1 MTDLGQQ
8 LFEEMSGCK
17 LEITSF
23 SSRKKFTDGQRNSM
37 ASFFDSDAKS
47 VSGGREILN
56 KKLPEV
62 KAVYAIIRQARAI
75 WQGYTVKYEDGMRLI
90 KIDRIEWMNQ
100 QIATLQADLQKA
112 KEALY
117 EVWDQVKQD
126 ARNRLAKL
134 YVEGDYNFDVRQAIW
149 LTISYPSVQ
158 PDPKLAK
165 LGKELFDREMQKF
178 AIKFDEAAQAAEQA
192 LREEFAGMIAAV
204 AERLESGESEDGKK
218 RVLQQRAVDNI
229 VEFANRFRA
238 ISVGDNAELDALV
251 HQAEQLAV
259 GLDAKAMKKDD
270 EQRANMREAFAKL
283 QSAVSA
289 HVVKQAERSI
299 EFE

>member
-90 KIDRIEWMNQ
+90 KIDRIEWMNEQ
-100 QIATLQADLQKA
+100 VATLQADLQKA

>member
-1 MTDLGQQ
+1 
-8 LFEEMSGCK
+8 
-17 LEITSF
+17 
-23 SSRKKFTDGQRNSM
+23 
-37 ASFFDSDAKS
+37 
-47 VSGGREILN
+47 
-56 KKLPEV
+56 
-62 KAVYAIIRQARAI
+62 
-75 WQGYTVKYEDGMRLI
+75 
-90 KIDRIEWMNQ
+90 
-100 QIATLQADLQKA
+100 
-112 KEALY
+112 
-117 EVWDQVKQD
+117 
-126 ARNRLAKL
+126 
-134 YVEGDYNFDVRQAIW
+134 
-149 LTISYPSVQ
+149 
-158 PDPKLAK
+158 
-165 LGKELFDREMQKF
+165 MQKF

-192 LREEFAGMIAAV
+192 LREEFAGMIASV

>member
-1 MTDLGQQ
+1 
-8 LFEEMSGCK
+8 
-17 LEITSF
+17 
-23 SSRKKFTDGQRNSM
+23 
-37 ASFFDSDAKS
+37 
-47 VSGGREILN
+47 
-56 KKLPEV
+56 
-62 KAVYAIIRQARAI
+62 
-75 WQGYTVKYEDGMRLI
+75 MRLI

>member
-23 SSRKKFTDGQRNSM
+23 SSRKKFTDGQRHSM

-100 QIATLQADLQKA
+100 QVATLQADLQKA

-117 EVWDQVKQD
+117 EAWESVKED
-126 ARNRLAKL
+126 AENRLAKL
-134 YVEGDYNFDVRQAIW
+134 YVPSDYNFDVRQAIW

-270 EQRANMREAFAKL
+270 EQRANMREAFSKL